1 MARFTRL
8 EVLNAV
14 IDSGLVPIFYHAD
27 AEVAKQVAKAVHAGG
42 ARVLEFTNRG
52 DFAFQVFTDL
62 AQYCAAEMPA
72 MILGVGSVVDAP
84 TASMYLASSA
94 NFIVG
99 PNLNPEVARV
109 CNRRKVAYMPGTATP
124 TEITNAEE
132 MGVEICKIF
141 PGDSVGGPGFVK
153 ALLAP
158 CPWTRIMPTG
168 GVDATEDSIKAWIK
182 AGASCLGMGSRL
194 IRKDWVAAGD
204 WDAIADNVR
213 RVLTWIQEARSGA
226 APTKRV

>member
-1 MARFTRL
+1 QASRPGRGPHLAHSAYNLGQTPGFAPARIHRHREGVIDMARFTRL

-84 TASMYLASSA
+84 TASMY
-94 NFIVG
+94 
-99 PNLNPEVARV
+99 
-109 CNRRKVAYMPGTATP
+109 
-124 TEITNAEE
+124 
-132 MGVEICKIF
+132 
-141 PGDSVGGPGFVK
+141 
-153 ALLAP
+153 
-158 CPWTRIMPTG
+158 
-168 GVDATEDSIKAWIK
+168 
-182 AGASCLGMGSRL
+182 
-194 IRKDWVAAGD
+194 
-204 WDAIADNVR
+204 
-213 RVLTWIQEARSGA
+213 
-226 APTKRV
+226 